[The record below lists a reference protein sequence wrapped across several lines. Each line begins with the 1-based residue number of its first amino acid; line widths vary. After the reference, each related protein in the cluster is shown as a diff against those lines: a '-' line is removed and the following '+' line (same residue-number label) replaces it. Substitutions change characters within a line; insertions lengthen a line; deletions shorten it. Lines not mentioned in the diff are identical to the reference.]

1 MVNPLALALP
11 GLGIM
16 ALAVPSTSPPPSL
29 PSPGLTL
36 VLVVALEDDCR
47 CIATTG
53 DDVNHD
59 DRQVPCGAQPGNAP
73 VILVST
79 TELAHSTCT
88 KNGATCEDPATP
100 NKCTATV
107 TAQLQWPTNPCYT
120 SLGVTGP
127 GIGTGGSCET
137 STAPN
142 NLTVEWDLDAECK
155 IAGGGQTDAGTTPL
169 QIYTGG
175 CDENDEPVSTPAASY
190 NPTLNCGECKLQ
202 PAPPD

>member
-1 MVNPLALALP
+1 MVNHLALALP
-11 GLGIM
+11 GLGLM
-16 ALAVPSTSPPPSL
+16 ALAVPRTNSPPSL

-53 DDVNHD
+53 DDAQHD
-59 DRQVPCGAQPGNAP
+59 DKTVECGAQQGNPP
-73 VILVST
+73 VIFVST
-79 TELAHSTCT
+79 TELEHSTCT
-88 KNGATCEDPATP
+88 KNGVSCEDPATP

-107 TAQLQWPTNPCYT
+107 SAELQWPTNPCYT

-137 STAPN
+137 RVAPN
-142 NLTVEWDLDAECK
+142 NLTVEWELDAECK
-155 IAGGGQTDAGTTPL
+155 VSGEGQTDTGATPFNV
-169 QIYTGG
+169 YTGG
-175 CDENDEPVSTPAASY
+175 CDQDDQPVGSPAASY
-190 NPTLNCGECKLQ
+190 NPKLNCGRCMLQ